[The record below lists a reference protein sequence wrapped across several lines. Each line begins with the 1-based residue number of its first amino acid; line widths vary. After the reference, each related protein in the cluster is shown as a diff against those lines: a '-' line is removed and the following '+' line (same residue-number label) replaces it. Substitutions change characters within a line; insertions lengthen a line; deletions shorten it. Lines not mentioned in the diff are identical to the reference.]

1 MWRKVV
7 PMRKSDWQKTPGAC
21 IRKAMAR
28 LKRTIALVG
37 MMGAG
42 KSSVGRRLAAQLG
55 VPFRDAD
62 FEIEA
67 AAGCTIAEIFDR
79 FGEKAFR
86 DGERRVILRL
96 LTEPPHVLAT
106 GGGAFVDERTRTQ
119 IKADAVSIWLRAPP
133 ELLAARVQRR
143 ETRPLLRDGDPRE
156 ILEKLLAARE
166 PFYAEADISLDIED
180 GPHATVVERII
191 AALEARGVLESA

>member
-1 MWRKVV
+1 
-7 PMRKSDWQKTPGAC
+7 MRKPDWQKTRETC

-79 FGEKAFR
+79 FGEQAFR

-106 GGGAFVDERTRTQ
+106 GGGAFVDERTRAQ

-166 PFYAEADISLDIED
+166 PFYAQADISLDIED

-191 AALEARGVLESA
+191 AALEARGVLENA